1 MITLVFLTLW
11 RQIMS
16 NLTDS
21 IRQLHAEMTGA
32 IATAV
37 VNGNGELMATVGSGI
52 NMGLAAAGNS
62 EVVRAKLKTMKS
74 LGLND
79 HIEDI
84 VITLGKQYHLI
95 HPLSQYE
102 GSFIYVVMERTAT
115 LAMVR
120 HQVLQCGNKLVI

>member
-1 MITLVFLTLW
+1 
-11 RQIMS
+11 MS
-16 NLTDS
+16 TLTDS
-21 IRQLHAEMTGA
+21 VRQLQADITGA
-32 IATAV
+32 IATAI
-37 VNGNGELMATVGSGI
+37 VNGDGELMAAAGSGI
-52 NMGLAAAGNS
+52 NMALAAAGNS

-95 HPLSQYE
+95 HPLPDYE

-115 LAMVR
+115 LAMAR
-120 HQVLQCGNKLVI
+120 HQVQQCGAKLII